1 MAYRGTSRE
10 TTAAP
15 DTVWQVWSDVD
26 TWPEWNPDMIA
37 SHLDGPLRV
46 GTTGK
51 IETRSGGKHDVVVT
65 QFEDGRS
72 FELESTAMPLTKMA
86 IRATVEPS
94 PGGSRVTQEFEARG
108 ALAPVVT
115 PMMSGAVL
123 KTFSSVLDGLARRV
137 EQTS

>member
-1 MAYRGTSRE
+1 MAYRGTSRG

-15 DTVWQVWSDVD
+15 GVVWQVWSDVD

-37 SHLDGPLRV
+37 SHLDGPLQV

-94 PGGSRVTQEFEARG
+94 AGGSRVTQEFEARG
-108 ALAPVVT
+108 ALAPIVS

-123 KTFSSVLDGLARRV
+123 KTFSSVLDGLAR
-137 EQTS
+137 

>member
-10 TTAAP
+10 TTATP
-15 DTVWQVWSDVD
+15 GVVWQVWSDVD

-94 PGGSRVTQEFEARG
+94 AGGSRVTQEFEARG

-137 EQTS
+137 EHT